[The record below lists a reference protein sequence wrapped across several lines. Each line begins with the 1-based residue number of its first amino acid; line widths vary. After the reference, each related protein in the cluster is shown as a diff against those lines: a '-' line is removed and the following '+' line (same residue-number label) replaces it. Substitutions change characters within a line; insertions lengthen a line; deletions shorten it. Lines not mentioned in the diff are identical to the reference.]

1 MSDFYVFYSFIVE
14 CGATGGLIASSR
26 PLGATTLPIMIAL
39 DALRGYLNDREHFQP
54 PEIRGELLKL
64 HGLAMKVVGNG
75 ALGGA
80 AEMFDLAEDLEEQVG
95 QMMNEMEQIADTLE
109 KLTSLR
115 PKSLDDA

>member
-1 MSDFYVFYSFIVE
+1 MGGMSDKDWEALHENFDTAELLSAVDS
-14 CGATGGLIASSR
+14 
-26 PLGATTLPIMIAL
+26 L

-64 HGLAMKVVGNG
+64 HGLAMKVIRNG

-80 AEMFDLAEDLEEQVG
+80 TEMFDLAEDLEEQVG
-95 QMMNEMEQIADTLE
+95 QMMHEMEQIAHTLE

-115 PKSLDDA
+115 PKSLDAA

>member
-1 MSDFYVFYSFIVE
+1 MGGMSEKDWETLHENFD
-14 CGATGGLIASSR
+14 
-26 PLGATTLPIMIAL
+26 TTDLLSAVDSL

-75 ALGGA
+75 PLGGA